1 MIVAVAV
8 AAMVVM
14 ASACGPKPPVVE
26 EPREPRSGTGT
37 GTGSG
42 AAGDGAKDPLATAVE
57 RIVTLYEEIGR
68 LPPAGSCAEAAATI
82 DRWTA
87 ERGDAIVQV
96 RDAAQG
102 EQAALVDGLFHDASP
117 RLAAA
122 MKGIDELAA
131 RCASEP
137 SVTAALAR
145 LSPGTE
151 RQP

>member
-1 MIVAVAV
+1 MTAV
-8 AAMVVM
+8 MVVGVM
-14 ASACGPKPPVVE
+14 GSACGTKPPVVE
-26 EPREPRSGTGT
+26 EPKEAGSGTGT
-37 GTGSG
+37 GTE
-42 AAGDGAKDPLATAVE
+42 GDGAGGAKDALATAVE
-57 RIVTLYEEIGR
+57 RVVTLYEEIGR

-137 SVTAALAR
+137 SLTAALAR